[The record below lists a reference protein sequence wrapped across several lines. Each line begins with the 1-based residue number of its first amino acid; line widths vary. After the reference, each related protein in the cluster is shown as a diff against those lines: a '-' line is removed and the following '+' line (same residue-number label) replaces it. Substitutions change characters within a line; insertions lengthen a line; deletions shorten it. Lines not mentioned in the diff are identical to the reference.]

1 MNKRTWI
8 IIGVAVLLLAG
19 GIGAYVVSRQAGGHW
34 RPSPGAGVGAVASGS
49 RVLVQGQQVMELA
62 RALEIADTH
71 VHGEV
76 LKVELERD
84 DDRFVYEI
92 KVLADNGRVREI
104 KLDAYT
110 GGLIKIEDD

>member
-1 MNKRTWI
+1 MNKRLWI
-8 IIGVAVLLLAG
+8 IIGVAVLLVAG
-19 GIGAYVVSRQAGGHW
+19 GIGFYITSRQ
-34 RPSPGAGVGAVASGS
+34 SGES
-49 RVLVQGQQVMELA
+49 ARRQQVLLQGQQVMELA

-76 LKVELERD
+76 VKVELERD

-104 KLDAYT
+104 KLDAHT
-110 GGLIKIEDD
+110 GALIEIEDD

>member
-8 IIGVAVLLLAG
+8 IIGVAVLLLAA
-19 GIGAYVVSRQAGGHW
+19 GIGAYVVSRQSGGHW
-34 RPSPGAGVGAVASGS
+34 RPSPGAGATANGS

-92 KVLADNGRVREI
+92 KVLADNGRVQEI
-104 KLDAYT
+104 KLDAHT

>member
-1 MNKRTWI
+1 MTKRHWTV
-8 IIGVAVLLLAG
+8 IGIVIFLLAAAAFAYIAIRQSG
-19 GIGAYVVSRQAGGHW
+19 GN
-34 RPSPGAGVGAVASGS
+34 RPGSPGRGMAVQGQQ
-49 RVLVQGQQVMELA
+49 VTVQGQQVMELA

-76 LKVELERD
+76 VKVELERD

-104 KLDAYT
+104 KLDAHT
-110 GGLIKIEDD
+110 GALIEIEDD

>member
-8 IIGVAVLLLAG
+8 IIGVAVLLLAA
-19 GIGAYVVSRQAGGHW
+19 GIGAYVVSRQSGGHW
-34 RPSPGAGVGAVASGS
+34 RPSPGAGATADGS

-92 KVLADNGRVREI
+92 KVLRPDGRKSEFKIDGR
-104 KLDAYT
+104 T
-110 GGLIKIEDD
+110 GDIISGRRR

>member
-1 MNKRTWI
+1 MNKRLWI
-8 IIGVAVLLLAG
+8 IIGVAVLLVAG
-19 GIGAYVVSRQAGGHW
+19 GISVYITSRQ
-34 RPSPGAGVGAVASGS
+34 PGESA
-49 RVLVQGQQVMELA
+49 RRQQVLLQGQQVMELA

-76 LKVELERD
+76 VKVELERD

-104 KLDAYT
+104 KLDAHT
-110 GGLIKIEDD
+110 GALIEIEDD